1 MAKLANG
8 IFLVLLLITLAIVV
22 FVSTLIFVGIGYG
35 LSCILPLSLFQSA
48 SLSIGT
54 AFVLVISISAIAIA
68 RLISRQTELE
78 YMDNEYDEYD
88 KDLDGEFDDDDQ
100 GDDIEE
106 VHNRPR
112 VVENTVKIGRNRRC
126 PCGSGLKYKRC
137 CGKDG

>member
-8 IFLVLLLITLAIVV
+8 IFLVLLSITLAIVV

-48 SLSIGT
+48 LLSIGT

-78 YMDNEYDEYD
+78 YIDDEYDE
-88 KDLDGEFDDDDQ
+88 DLDGEFDDDDQ
-100 GDDIEE
+100 DDDIEE
-106 VHNRPR
+106 VQNRHR
-112 VVENTVKIGRNRRC
+112 VVENTVKIGRNRLC

>member
-35 LSCILPLSLFQSA
+35 LSCFLPLSLFQGA
-48 SLSIGT
+48 LLSIGT
-54 AFVLVISISAIAIA
+54 AFVLVLGISAITIVIQ
-68 RLISRQTELE
+68 ISRKTELE
-78 YMDNEYDEYD
+78 YMDDEYDE
-88 KDLDGEFDDDDQ
+88 DLDGEFDDDDQ
-100 GDDIEE
+100 DDDIEE
-106 VHNRPR
+106 VHNIHR
-112 VVENTVKIGRNRRC
+112 VVENTVKIGRNRLC

>member
-22 FVSTLIFVGIGYG
+22 FVSTLILVGIGYG

-48 SLSIGT
+48 LLSIGT

-68 RLISRQTELE
+68 RLISRRTELE
-78 YMDNEYDEYD
+78 YMDDDYDED
-88 KDLDGEFDDDDQ
+88 WDEEFDDDDQ
-100 GDDIEE
+100 DDDIEE
-106 VHNRPR
+106 VHNRHR
-112 VVENTVKIGRNRRC
+112 VVENTVKIGRNRLC